1 MEDKLVNVSKFFDKK
16 VITRAAIL
24 FVLSLIFITIV
35 PSKVITIRDYILLKS
50 KINTISKDSADIIES
65 LPTAQEVYKIFED
78 LGFGIEVCGVVDYAD
93 GKLNV
98 TGYSGQELEVSDSR
112 TIEFIISSDENL
124 DYKFAQ
130 LSSYGLA
137 FESIHLDSADSNI
150 SIKIFC
156 K

>member
-1 MEDKLVNVSKFFDKK
+1 MEDKLSRVSNLFDKK
-16 VITRAAIL
+16 VMVRASVL

-35 PSKVITIRDYILLKS
+35 PSRVITIRDYLLLKN
-50 KINTISKDSADIIES
+50 KIKTITSDSSQIVES
-65 LPTAQEVYKIFED
+65 LPSAKEVYTIFED
-78 LGFGIEVCGVVDYAD
+78 LGFGIEVCGVIDYVD
-93 GKLNV
+93 GKPKV
-98 TGYSGQELEVSDSR
+98 IGYYGEDLEVSDSR
-112 TIEFIISSDENL
+112 TIEFIVSNDENI

-137 FESIHLDSADSNI
+137 FESIHLDSEDSNI

>member
-16 VITRAAIL
+16 VIIRAVIL
-24 FVLSLIFITIV
+24 FILSLIFITIV
-35 PSKVITIRDYILLKS
+35 PSKVITIRDYILLKG
-50 KINTISKDSADIIES
+50 KISTISKDSAEIIES
-65 LPTAQEVYKIFED
+65 LPTAKEVYDIFEK
-78 LGFGIEVCGVVDYAD
+78 LGFGIEVCGVVDYTD
-93 GKLNV
+93 GKISV
-98 TGYSGQELEVSDSR
+98 TGYSGQDLEVSDSR
-112 TIEFIISSDENL
+112 TIEFIINNDENL

-137 FESIHLDSADSNI
+137 FESIHLDSEDSNI